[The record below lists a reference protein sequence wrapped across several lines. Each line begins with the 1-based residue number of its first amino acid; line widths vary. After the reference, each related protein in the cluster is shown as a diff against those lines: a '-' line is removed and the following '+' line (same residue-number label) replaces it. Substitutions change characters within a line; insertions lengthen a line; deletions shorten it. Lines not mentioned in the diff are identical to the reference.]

1 MASKRVERIRSI
13 VWGLLF
19 LAAGLGC
26 TYALITLRGDDW
38 EAWGW
43 FWRIAGILV
52 LFVAA
57 LGNFLPDLT
66 AKTSNEWERESTE
79 PRLEIDGFTT
89 TYDQNPYLAAVI
101 AGLAHHDPA
110 PAHAVFHGSHTR
122 AWGLRLLVVRLLHD
136 RYVGTWDSLA
146 ADSMLDKLVEDSQRD
161 PCWVLVRAYRHVRR
175 GRFAEAKADC
185 GLAAGRDPTDPADPT
200 PYVVHLLALR
210 ASGGGKE
217 LRAEAEWAYAE
228 AVRRAPL
235 FYEAH
240 EQMLHLIAAAGG
252 RNAPAAMLRRARE
265 IAKEAPEGTDEAFLP
280 ALAHRIAFARLIEHK
295 PELARR
301 SLGVRE
307 VAEEIALACSRS
319 FDSPRYVATHRT
331 ARLLHTAAALHAVIG
346 DEPRLR
352 GELARAGNTFDLDI
366 WNPFHGSY
374 PARAFLEARRRS
386 GL

>member
-1 MASKRVERIRSI
+1 MASKRVERIKSI

-26 TYALITLRGDDW
+26 IYAVITSPREDW
-38 EAWGW
+38 EGWGW
-43 FWRIAGILV
+43 FWRIVGILV
-52 LFVAA
+52 LFVVAWGC
-57 LGNFLPDLT
+57 LLPNLT
-66 AKTSNEWERESTE
+66 GKTSNEWERESTE
-79 PRLEIDGFTT
+79 PRLELDGFTT
-89 TYDQNPYLAAVI
+89 TYDQNPHLAAVI
-101 AGLAHHDPA
+101 AGLAHHDPR

-122 AWGLRLLVVRLLHD
+122 AWGLRLLMVRLLHD
-136 RYVGTWDSLA
+136 RYVHTWDSLA
-146 ADSMLDKLVEDSQRD
+146 ADSMLDKLVEDSRRD
-161 PCWVLVRAYRHVRR
+161 PCWVLVRAYRHIKHRR
-175 GRFAEAKADC
+175 YAEAKADC
-185 GLAAGRDPTDPADPT
+185 ALAAGPDPADPT

-210 ASGGGKE
+210 ASGGGRE
-217 LRAEAEWAYAE
+217 IRAEAEWAYAE

-252 RNAPAAMLRRARE
+252 RNAAAALLRRAHE

-280 ALAHRIAFARLIEHK
+280 ALAHRIAFARLALHK

-307 VAEEIALACSRS
+307 VAEEIALACGRS

-366 WNPFHGSY
+366 WNPFHASY